1 MRTTLRSILL
11 DDAVSGIWDIDAANP
26 LYWLSLHPNAS
37 RTSAITIA
45 TGVSAVT
52 DVSGNGY
59 TTTQANATQQPAYL
73 STGFNGFPAINF
85 DGSDDNFA
93 LNAIPQSYNQAVF
106 AVIDTTNLAGGDRV
120 LLNRTNPAAAPA
132 AYLGLNTGSYRPAI
146 FWGDS
151 RAAQTSDVRRQAL
164 FFWQI
169 GGNGT
174 GFNRTN
180 IDAQNLVS
188 QANTQT
194 GISTWNFINSNFGL
208 QQSNISLSELIVIN
222 NPSQDTIDRVHG
234 ILAHRWWRLAGLA
247 VPLAVSHPYFSSPPT
262 R

>member
-1 MRTTLRSILL
+1 MAIIRNRRRSNLWDL
-11 DDAVSGIWDIDAANP
+11 DVFSSAELTV
-26 LYWLSLHPNAS
+26 WLSLHPNAS

-120 LLNRTNPAAAPA
+120 LLNRTNPADPA
-132 AYLGLNTGSYRPAI
+132 AYLGLSTGSYRPAI
-146 FWGDS
+146 FWNDS

-194 GISTWNFINSNFGL
+194 GISTWTFINSHFGF
-208 QQSNISLSELIVIN
+208 QQSNIRLSELIMIN

-234 ILAHRWWRLAGLA
+234 ILAHRWWRLAGQP
-247 VPLAVSHPYFSSPPT
+247 VPLSSGHPYFSTPPT